1 MTLSNANESRLVNDM
16 ERPRIS
22 LIIPAYNE
30 EKLIG
35 KCLESVERA
44 KEYYGKP
51 SLIETIV
58 VNNCSTDN
66 TEKIA
71 LEYNAKVV
79 FEEKRQIASVR
90 NKGASF
96 ANSEV
101 VAFLDADSTITPN
114 MFTLIDRAMSSG
126 KYIGGGTDV
135 RFERISLGI
144 FCTYCI
150 TKFPGMWLLGI
161 MAGVLFTEKKTFE
174 EMGGFDE
181 SLYCAEDSIFAWN
194 LKKYGKQKGKKFK
207 VITDAY
213 ISTSSRSF
221 DRFGDWYYFKI
232 LPRFLLHP
240 YETITDKELCDKF
253 WYNIER

>member
-1 MTLSNANESRLVNDM
+1 M
-16 ERPRIS
+16 EKPKIS

-30 EKLIG
+30 EKFIG

-71 LEYNAKVV
+71 LDYKTKIVL
-79 FEEKRQIASVR
+79 EEERRIASVR
-90 NKGASF
+90 NKGVSVAKGDIL
-96 ANSEV
+96 
-101 VAFLDADSTITPN
+101 AFLDADSTITPN
-114 MFTLIDRAMSSG
+114 MFTLIDEAMSCG

-135 RFERISLGI
+135 KLERNSFGI

-150 TKFPGMWLLGI
+150 TKFPYMWLFGI
-161 MAGVLFTEKKTFE
+161 MVGMLFTGKKTFE

-194 LKKYGKQKGKKFK
+194 LKKFGKQKRKRFK

-213 ISTSSRSF
+213 VTTSARAF
-221 DRFGDWYYFKI
+221 DEFGDWYYFRF
-232 LPRFLLHP
+232 LPRFLRHP
-240 YETITDKELCDKF
+240 EKVIANKEFCDRF
-253 WYNIER
+253 WYNVRR